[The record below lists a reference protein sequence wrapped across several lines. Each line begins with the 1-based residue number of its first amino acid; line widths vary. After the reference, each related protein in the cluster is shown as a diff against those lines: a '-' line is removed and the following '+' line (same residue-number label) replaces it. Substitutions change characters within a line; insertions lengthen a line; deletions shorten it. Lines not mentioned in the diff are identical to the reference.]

1 MKQFLRILTYAK
13 PYWIKLGLGFV
24 LILIVGQAQILM
36 PLVQKFVI
44 DDIGLLQAKESLVSI
59 NLTFT
64 DDLANS
70 EGAAISEAL
79 RSELAGQRLLLSP
92 NTTVS
97 TKEQGREWRIAD
109 QENNQ
114 QYIIR
119 QYRFKIS
126 GKAAREVGLLHQVIL
141 PPERGGDSLNGSERP
156 QPVSNDLLNSFKEQG
171 VLLSPTATVS
181 VAEAGRK
188 WVVADGEKHHV
199 ILKTA
204 GVILK
209 TAGALHVYEGVLR
222 VYPAQITHRFF
233 GRDFSYSS
241 LGWLVVVL
249 CVIIGLYAT
258 FTILSYIRT
267 YVMTWASSRILFD
280 MRNQVFAHM
289 QKLSMR
295 FYDVQGTGQILSRV
309 REDVSALR
317 SLVTETSINIISD
330 TVMLIFIL
338 VIMFKWHWK
347 LTLLSL
353 LVLPLM
359 VGNYFFF
366 IDRMRPIWRIW
377 RHKWADIS
385 TALYETVA
393 GAQVVKAFNREHYQE
408 RKLFHDMRQ
417 TLQWQIDIAKNRTAM
432 SMLSVFFRRG
442 GSAMVLCYGGYL
454 VLQGEFTI
462 GKMVAFY
469 YFLDRLYSPL
479 MQLINI
485 NTTIQE
491 AMVSA
496 ERVFG
501 MLDSEPM
508 VAEAPDAVELP
519 PIRGHVK
526 FENVSFSYE
535 PENPVLHNIN
545 LDVKPDMM
553 VAFVGPSGCGKS
565 TIANLIARFYD
576 VTDGAITIDEHD
588 IREVKIKSLRNQLG
602 IVLQDNFLFQGS
614 IAENIRFGRLNA
626 TDEEVVNAAFAANA
640 HQFIVEQLPEGYET
654 EVGERGMRLS
664 GGQKQR
670 IAIARTIL
678 RNPRILILDEAT
690 SALDSE
696 SEEQIQSA
704 LDRLMKERTSFVIA
718 HRLSTILKA
727 DMIVVL
733 NDGRIV
739 ETGTHEQLLDAD
751 GKYAEMYRIQ
761 FKAKSHLI

>member
-13 PYWIKLGLGFV
+13 PYWFRLGLGFI
-24 LILIVGQAQILM
+24 LILIVGQSALFM
-36 PLVQKFVI
+36 PLMQPFVI
-44 DDIGLLQAKESLVSI
+44 DHILSHAQESLLEIDLS
-59 NLTFT
+59 FS
-64 DDLANS
+64 DDLNNS
-70 EGAAISEAL
+70 AGGELSEAS
-79 RSELAGQRLLLSP
+79 RSDLAAEGLLLSP
-92 NTTVS
+92 NTKVS
-97 TKEQGREWRIAD
+97 VNKPGREWQVAD
-109 QENNQ
+109 KENNQ
-114 QYIIR
+114 PYIIR
-119 QYRFKIS
+119 RNQFKIS
-126 GKAAREVGLLHQVIL
+126 DKAAHEAGLD
-141 PPERGGDSLNGSERP
+141 DSFNASEIP
-156 QPVSNDLLNSFKEQG
+156 QLVSNGLRNLFKEQG
-171 VLLSPTATVS
+171 VLLAPTATVS
-181 VAEAGRK
+181 VAEAGRG
-188 WVVADGEKHHV
+188 WIIADGEKQHE
-199 ILKTA
+199 ILKKDGKLYA
-204 GVILK
+204 
-209 TAGALHVYEGVLR
+209 YEGELMI
-222 VYPAQITHRFF
+222 YPAQITHRFF
-233 GRDFSYSS
+233 GRDFTYSFF
-241 LGWLVVVL
+241 GWLGVIL
-249 CVIIGLYAT
+249 CVIIGFFAVLT
-258 FTILSYIRT
+258 VLSYIRT

-317 SLVTETSINIISD
+317 SVVTDTSINIITD
-330 TVMLIFIL
+330 AVMIVFIL
-338 VIMFKWHWK
+338 AFMFNWHWK
-347 LTLLSL
+347 LTVLSL

-366 IDRMRPIWRIW
+366 IKRMRPIWRIW

-385 TALYETVA
+385 TSLYETVA
-393 GAQVVKAFNREHYQE
+393 GAQVVKAFNREHHQE
-408 RKLFHDMRQ
+408 RKLFHNMRQ

-432 SMLSVFFRRG
+432 SMLSIFFRRG
-442 GSAMVLCYGGYL
+442 GSAVVLCYGGYL
-454 VLQGEFTI
+454 VLQGELTI
-462 GKMVAFY
+462 GKMMGFY
-469 YFLDRLYSPL
+469 LFLERLYTPI
-479 MQLINI
+479 MTLINI

-508 VAEAPDAVELP
+508 VAEAPDAIEMP

-526 FENVSFSYE
+526 FDNVSFSYE
-535 PENPVLHNIN
+535 PENPVLHNIT

-553 VAFVGPSGCGKS
+553 VALVGPSGCGKS

-614 IAENIRFGRLNA
+614 IADNIRFGRLNA

-654 EVGERGMRLS
+654 EVGERGLRLS

-678 RNPRILILDEAT
+678 RDPRILILDEAT

-696 SEEQIQSA
+696 SEEQIQQA
-704 LDRLMKERTSFVIA
+704 LDRLMKGRTSFVIA

-727 DMIVVL
+727 DMIVVI
-733 NDGRIV
+733 DEGRIV
-739 ETGTHEQLLDAD
+739 EVGTHEQLLDAD
-751 GKYAEMYRIQ
+751 GKYAEMYRTQ
-761 FKAKSHLI
+761 FKSEPGNNNWLK

>member
-13 PYWIKLGLGFV
+13 PYWIKMVLGFV
-24 LILIVGQAQILM
+24 LILIVSQSSLFM
-36 PLVQKFVI
+36 PLVYKFVI
-44 DDIGLLQAKESLVSI
+44 DGILLHSNESLLDIDLS
-59 NLTFT
+59 FS
-64 DDLANS
+64 DDLDNS
-70 EGAAISEAL
+70 GDTILSEAL
-79 RSELAGQRLLLSP
+79 RSELADKWLVLSP

-97 TKEQGREWRIAD
+97 TKKPGREWRIAD
-109 QENNQ
+109 KESNQ

-119 QYRFKIS
+119 QNRFKIS
-126 GKAAREVGLLHQVIL
+126 AKKAGL
-141 PPERGGDSLNGSERP
+141 GDSFNDQDTP
-156 QPVSNDLLNSFKEQG
+156 QTVSDDLFNEFKEQG
-171 VLLSPTATVS
+171 ILLKPAATVS
-181 VAEAGRK
+181 VAEAGHR
-188 WVVADGEKHHV
+188 WIVADGEQDHV
-199 ILKTA
+199 ILK
-204 GVILK
+204 IDRN
-209 TAGALHVYEGVLR
+209 LHVYESVLR
-222 VYPAQITHRFF
+222 VYPAQITHSFF
-233 GRDFSYSS
+233 GREFTYSFI
-241 LGWLVVVL
+241 GWLSVIL
-249 CVIIGLYAT
+249 CVIIAFYAT

-267 YVMTWASSRILFD
+267 YIMTWASSRILFD

-317 SLVTETSINIISD
+317 SLVTQTSIDIITD
-330 TVMLIFIL
+330 AVTLVFMLA
-338 VIMFKWHWK
+338 IMFTWHWK

-393 GAQVVKAFNREHYQE
+393 GAQVVKAFNREHHQE
-408 RKLFHDMRQ
+408 RKLFRNMRQ

-432 SMLSVFFRRG
+432 SMLSIFFRRI

-462 GKMVAFY
+462 GMMMAFY
-469 YFLDRLYSPL
+469 QYLDRLYSPI
-479 MQLINI
+479 MTLINI

-496 ERVFG
+496 DRVFG

-508 VAEAPDAVELP
+508 VAEAPDAVEMP

-526 FENVSFSYE
+526 FDNVSFSYE

-545 LDVKPDMM
+545 LEVKPDMM
-553 VAFVGPSGCGKS
+553 VALVGPSGCGKS

-576 VTDGAITIDEHD
+576 VTDGAITVDEHD
-588 IREVKIKSLRNQLG
+588 IRKVKIKSLRNQLG

-614 IAENIRFGRLNA
+614 VAENIRFGRLNA
-626 TDEEVVNAAFAANA
+626 TDEEVVDAALAANA

-654 EVGERGMRLS
+654 EVGERGLRLS

-696 SEEQIQSA
+696 SEEQIQQA

-727 DMIVVL
+727 NMIVVIEE
-733 NDGRIV
+733 GRIV

-751 GKYAEMYRIQ
+751 GKYAEMYRTQ
-761 FKAKSHLI
+761 FKSEQITGLNELPNLNKKGGFPTHGIVV